1 MPSTDVG
8 APGGRPLASTM
19 VAAGFTSKNRRSIR
33 LQDYDY
39 TLAGAYFV
47 TIVTQDRRCLFGEVV
62 NGEFQANV
70 FGQIVLNE
78 WEKSG
83 QIRKEI
89 ELDAFVVMPNHVH
102 GIIVI
107 AAGMGRATGRSP
119 LQLGPAKRSV
129 GAFVGGFKAAVTQRI
144 NGTRGMP
151 GVSVWQR
158 NYFEHVIRNEA
169 SLNRIRQYIAD
180 NPMRWE
186 FDRENPGTLDPE
198 AKYAWR
204 DKK

>member
-1 MPSTDVG
+1 M
-8 APGGRPLASTM
+8 
-19 VAAGFTSKNRRSIR
+19 
-33 LQDYDY
+33 
-39 TLAGAYFV
+39 
-47 TIVTQDRRCLFGEVV
+47 TIVTQDRRCFFGEVV

-107 AAGMGRATGRSP
+107 AARMGRATGRSP
-119 LQLGPAKRSV
+119 LQVGPAKRSV
-129 GAFVGGFKAAVTQRI
+129 GAFVGGFKAAVTQRV

-169 SLNRIRQYIAD
+169 
-180 NPMRWE
+180 
-186 FDRENPGTLDPE
+186 
-198 AKYAWR
+198 
-204 DKK
+204 